1 MVKPSIYYCANRHF
15 FLQNSSVET
24 KTVGVVDE
32 IVLAVNSQCPVQCGL
47 TRQQFRSTGFRC
59 GTDDQIIV
67 FRGQLFS
74 TQQSSPTELRRY
86 IENWA
91 TFAPEFVVENVF
103 LKVDST
109 CPVVIESLRDPACGE
124 GRPPTVEAVMPVCDT
139 GSATAAWVIA
149 ALAIVVDIVLIIAV
163 AIVGFLYLRA
173 RGKCEDK
180 VM

>member
-1 MVKPSIYYCANRHF
+1 
-15 FLQNSSVET
+15 LQNSSVET

-59 GTDDQIIV
+59 GTDDRIIV

-103 LKVDST
+103 LKVVST
-109 CPVVIESLRDPACGE
+109 CPVAIESLRDPACEE
-124 GRPPTVEAVMPVCDT
+124 GCPPTVEAVMPVCDT

-149 ALAIVVDIVLIIAV
+149 ALALVTDIVLIVAV
-163 AIVGFLYLRA
+163 LIFVYLYLKA
-173 RGKCEDK
+173 RSKQEYN
-180 VM
+180 VT